1 MSKLSQ
7 IEVLLFVSG
16 DEGISLEELAHL
28 LQEPT
33 AVTYKLVHE
42 LLTKYLEDGDRGL
55 SILEIGNH
63 FLMTTKKEQASLLKK
78 YASSSITHS
87 LSQAAVEC
95 LAIIAYK
102 QPITRMELEEI
113 RGVQSSGSIQK
124 LIARQLIMG
133 KGRKEGPGRPI
144 LYGIT
149 PYFLDYFGL
158 KSLDS
163 LPPVMELEEQA
174 EKAIPNDLFL
184 DRFKEKFAE
193 LEENEM
199 EEK

>member
-1 MSKLSQ
+1 MSKLNQ
-7 IEVLLFVSG
+7 VEALLFVSG

-28 LQEPT
+28 LNET
-33 AVTYKLVHE
+33 TSVTYQLVHE
-42 LLTKYLEDGDRGL
+42 LLAKYSEDEASAL

-63 FLMTTKKEQASLLKK
+63 FLMTTKKEQAPLLKK

-87 LSQAAVEC
+87 LSQAAIEC

-102 QPITRMELEEI
+102 QPMTRMELEEI

-124 LIARQLIMG
+124 LISRQLIME
-133 KGRKEGPGRPI
+133 KGRKDGPGRPI
-144 LYGIT
+144 LYGTT

-163 LPPVMELEEQA
+163 LPPVMELEKQA
-174 EKAIPNDLFL
+174 EQAIPNDLFL